1 MSTNGLSNDVQYP
14 IPDDPM
20 AVLDL
25 MHLERQMNSIKRQL
39 DDATGDAS
47 NKFTDSEGALLP
59 GLREKLDS
67 IEANLEDLDERFGR
81 LNPEVIKVTRRIRTS
96 LIDGGASPSAI
107 GYDLASRYAGK
118 RDPSPDER
126 RLWVGLVQKIY
137 DYEVQEGRINA
148 PQLLG

>member
-1 MSTNGLSNDVQYP
+1 MSTNGLSNDLQYP

-39 DDATGDAS
+39 NDVTGNPS

-81 LNPEVIKVTRRIRTS
+81 LNPEVIKVTRRIRKS

-137 DYEVQEGRINA
+137 DYEVQQGRINA